1 MQGDQTRISSDK
13 YERHILNLKE
23 QHEAEVAEL
32 RSKITFLI
40 NKIENE
46 DERSSKPSLG
56 NVSFIGAEL
65 VQSKMHQS
73 NSCVVENSLRRTLN
87 FLVLNL
93 FR

>member
-1 MQGDQTRISSDK
+1 M
-13 YERHILNLKE
+13 
-23 QHEAEVAEL
+23 AEL

-65 VQSKMHQS
+65 VKCINPIQ
-73 NSCVVENSLRRTLN
+73 
-87 FLVLNL
+87 VLIHL
-93 FR
+93 G